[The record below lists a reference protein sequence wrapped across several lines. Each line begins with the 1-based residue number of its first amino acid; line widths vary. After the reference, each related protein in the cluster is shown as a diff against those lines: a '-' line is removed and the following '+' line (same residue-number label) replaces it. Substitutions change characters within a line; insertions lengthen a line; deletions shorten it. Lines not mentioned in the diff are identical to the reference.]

1 MNETDKIKN
10 IFEKFAKEAKMELQN
25 INFYYNKA
33 LLTYSGIGNKTIK
46 DLSFG
51 SKKIEEE
58 RKINFVVKEEDKIN
72 IDINERINIFNEN
85 NNIID
90 NDLREGMLIPKENKI
105 NK

>member
-1 MNETDKIKN
+1 M
-10 IFEKFAKEAKMELQN
+10 
-25 INFYYNKA
+25 
-33 LLTYSGIGNKTIK
+33 
-46 DLSFG
+46 
-51 SKKIEEE
+51 
-58 RKINFVVKEEDKIN
+58 KEEDKIN